1 MEKITQSTINSLKKS
16 GRIKETDI
24 IGGKLTS
31 GIAKDL
37 YKDNIR
43 VNPKYYIPKD
53 KKKYF
58 HNSEIE
64 GGRLNLGKAFKTLG
78 RMTKHSIEDVKTGI
92 EDIGHKA
99 VMKFREAGNEV
110 GQVGKEIGSKIEK
123 YGDTVLNGR
132 DDYPPYVRELINK
145 YGNET
150 ITEMTI
156 DSKKVSDTLTS
167 ALNVASLGAF
177 DKRMKRSGLD
187 SVNHLAI
194 ILTLSDGKRLKLE
207 KEEAINLTENPKKN
221 NKQRKISN
229 IPSGLTLKTLLDN
242 GEKYMG
248 EKWFKYSASSNNCQ
262 DFIMGVLKGSSIGS
276 QEDYD
281 FVKQNTEKLF
291 KGDSFLR
298 KLSNTTTDLG
308 GKVNEIAYGAGV
320 GYDCDSSSCSSSDSE
335 GSIIEGIE
343 KIRKRIKKH
352 NRVKGGKI
360 NIAKSFRKLGSTVK
374 KGFYNDLV
382 NPTKDIAN
390 DVADYTTKKKGGL
403 ASLMVHKGIPIVAGL
418 AGSAAVS
425 ALAPELGLLGKV
437 GGSQLGQL
445 AGNKLADYVGDKTGT
460 GMGDLVHI
468 DIGSHN
474 AKGNIKGEGR
484 KRGRKKKSPVEVVI
498 TEPKA
503 FRRANNSSL
512 EQLLEASRLKE
523 EKELKK
529 SMKNMTMDISKIK
542 THIGAGLVKGSPEA
556 KEKMARI
563 RAMKKSKN

>member
-1 MEKITQSTINSLKKS
+1 MEKITQSTINKLKKL

-31 GIAKDL
+31 SIAKEL

-43 VNPKYYIPKD
+43 VNPSYYIPKD

-58 HNSEIE
+58 HDSEIE

-150 ITEMTI
+150 ITDMTI
-156 DSKKVSDTLTS
+156 DSKKVSGMLTG

-187 SVNHLAI
+187 GVNHLAI
-194 ILTLSDGKRLKLE
+194 VLTLSDGKRLKLE

-229 IPSGLTLKTLLDN
+229 IPSGITLKTLLDN

-248 EKWFKYSASSNNCQ
+248 DKWFKYSASSNNCQ
-262 DFIMGVLKGSSIGS
+262 DFILGVLKGSSIGS
-276 QEDYD
+276 QDDYD

-308 GKVNEIAYGAGV
+308 GKVNEIAYGAGID
-320 GYDCDSSSCSSSDSE
+320 YDSSSCSSSDSE
-335 GSIIEGIE
+335 GSILEGME

-374 KGFYNDLV
+374 KGFYKDLV
-382 NPTKDIAN
+382 NPTKDVAN

-460 GMGDLVHI
+460 G
-468 DIGSHN
+468 
-474 AKGNIKGEGR
+474 IK
-484 KRGRKKKSPVEVVI
+484 KRGRKKKQPIEVVI
-498 TEPKA
+498 TEPKS

-542 THIGAGLVKGSPEA
+542 THIGAGIVKGSPEA

-563 RAMKKSKN
+563 RALKKK